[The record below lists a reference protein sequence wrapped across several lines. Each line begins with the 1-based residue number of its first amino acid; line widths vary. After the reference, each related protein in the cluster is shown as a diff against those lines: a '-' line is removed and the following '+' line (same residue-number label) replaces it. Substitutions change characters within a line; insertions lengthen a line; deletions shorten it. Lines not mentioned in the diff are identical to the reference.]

1 MLDCVVDQKV
11 RGIIF
16 EAILILSEPNQ
27 NIQDYPECN
36 SFTFQDNPENVCRE
50 YVEMEWQIENH
61 GKKIKK
67 LETDGGD
74 FAHYIRKNNVE
85 ITRYFQKLPD
95 IFKDDVLEDKI

>member
-1 MLDCVVDQKV
+1 
-11 RGIIF
+11 
-16 EAILILSEPNQ
+16 
-27 NIQDYPECN
+27 
-36 SFTFQDNPENVCRE
+36 
-50 YVEMEWQIENH
+50 MEWQIENH

-67 LETDGGD
+67 LETDCGD